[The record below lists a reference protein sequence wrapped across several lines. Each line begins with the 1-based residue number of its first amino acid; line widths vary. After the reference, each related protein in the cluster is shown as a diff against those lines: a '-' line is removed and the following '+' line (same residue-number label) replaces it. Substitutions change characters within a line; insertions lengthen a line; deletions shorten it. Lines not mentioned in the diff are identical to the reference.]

1 VPSPLGGNSVRLA
14 IYAGAPLLLVPMAAR
29 GFRPYAAILPLLALA
44 LYWQGTYLVR
54 LGQAAS
60 DDPTAREAFWRPA
73 AAFIARHGDPGHRV
87 EVVATIGKWESYR
100 LPRLGVP
107 LARGWYRQ
115 DDWPQNAPLYGPLS
129 RDSYRRWLSDMGVRY
144 VLLPDAHRDTSAR
157 AEALLVHRGGVLPR
171 VARLPDWTVY
181 EVPEATPIVTPA
193 SGAHVTALDA
203 GTVTV
208 AVRRAGTY
216 RLRLAYTPYWR
227 TEGPACV
234 APRPGWGTIL
244 RARAPGRVV
253 LRVAVTPGRILDAL
267 LGADPACP

>member
-1 VPSPLGGNSVRLA
+1 
-14 IYAGAPLLLVPMAAR
+14 
-29 GFRPYAAILPLLALA
+29 
-44 LYWQGTYLVR
+44 
-54 LGQAAS
+54 
-60 DDPTAREAFWRPA
+60 
-73 AAFIARHGDPGHRV
+73 
-87 EVVATIGKWESYR
+87 VVATIGKWESYR

-129 RDSYRRWLSDMGVRY
+129 RDAYRRWLSDMGVRY

-193 SGAHVTALDA
+193 SGARVTALDA
-203 GTVTV
+203 GTVTL
-208 AVRRAGTY
+208 AVGRAGTY

-253 LRVAVTPGRILDAL
+253 LRVAVTPDRMLDAL